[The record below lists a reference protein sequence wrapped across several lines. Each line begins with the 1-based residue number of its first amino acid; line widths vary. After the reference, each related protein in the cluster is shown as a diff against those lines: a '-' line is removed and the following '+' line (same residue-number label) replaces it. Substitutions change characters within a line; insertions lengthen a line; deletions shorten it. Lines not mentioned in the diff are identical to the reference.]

1 MSIGPL
7 SGRGAVVTGGGRG
20 IGAAVAAALSRAG
33 AEVLVSAR
41 TRKELDAVVESLA
54 AMGGQAWAFPCD
66 VTQEADVKRLGE
78 EARRRLGTVDLLVN
92 NAGAASSSLVRKLA
106 LSEWERVLAVNATGT
121 FLCTREFIPEM
132 MERKWGRVVNV
143 ASIAGL
149 EGAKYVSHY
158 SAAKHAVVGFTR
170 SVALEVAGSGVTVNA
185 VCPGYVATAM
195 TDRTVALLESRSG
208 LGHDDALRSILATT
222 GQTRLVTPE
231 EVAAEVLKLCAEE
244 PGVTNGQ
251 AIVLNP
257 VEVRR

>member
-1 MSIGPL
+1 VSIGPL

-20 IGAAVAAALSRAG
+20 IGAAVARALSGAG
-33 AEVLVSAR
+33 AEVVVSAR
-41 TRKELDAVVESLA
+41 TAKELDEVVATLTGS
-54 AMGGQAWAFPCD
+54 GGQAWAFPCD
-66 VTQEADVKRLGE
+66 VTKEESVRLLGE

-92 NAGAASSSLVRKLA
+92 NAGAASSAPLRKLA

-121 FLCTREFIPEM
+121 FLCTREFVPEM
-132 MERKWGRVVNV
+132 VERKWGRVVNV

-170 SVALEVAGSGVTVNA
+170 SVAVEVAGSGVTVNA
-185 VCPGYVATAM
+185 ICPGYVATAM

-208 LGHDDALRSILATT
+208 LGHEDALRSILATT
-222 GQTRLVTPE
+222 GQARLVTPE
-231 EVAAEVLKLCAEE
+231 EVAAEILKLCLEE

-251 AIVLNP
+251 AIVVNP
-257 VEVRR
+257 VEARR